1 MILKF
6 QFGLCGRGE
15 LYEADQGAPQKSY
28 EEEEEGNNDSDREAH
43 LRNLKLIFDTVGM
56 RLLIYFY
63 RLS

>member
-28 EEEEEGNNDSDREAH
+28 EEEEEGKIVPHR
-43 LRNLKLIFDTVGM
+43 
-56 RLLIYFY
+56 
-63 RLS
+63 